1 MRKLGEFPASLLSA
15 PVSALLRG
23 LDDNTYLPLPPLC
36 GADLCALG
44 DPEHQVFWEPLANAW
59 LGLDARV
66 RTQLIESRT
75 RSLVNRALLTEE
87 TPGAGRLPGASSG
100 AGFAL
105 APELGL
111 LLAARRR
118 PSFIVATHPSRRLP
132 AVSYY
137 ALGDE
142 SNPVRAI
149 VQEIPDV
156 PDCEDLTR
164 TWGPLSLVFCYRL
177 CTPAAAAGFLARW
190 ALKPLPA
197 EPGQDPSPR
206 TVTLLR
212 PDETTSVPHQ
222 LAIQSDGTKAR
233 VAGANMHGPLDV
245 NDLQRI
251 MSDLITKGCA

>member
-1 MRKLGEFPASLLSA
+1 MRKFGEVPANLLGA
-15 PVSALLRG
+15 PVGALLRG

-36 GADLCALG
+36 GADLCMLG

-59 LGLDARV
+59 LGLDART

-75 RSLVNRALLTEE
+75 RSLVNRALLID
-87 TPGAGRLPGASSG
+87 ASSG

-105 APELGL
+105 APELGI

-118 PSFIVATHPSRRLP
+118 PSFIVATHPSKRLP

-142 SNPVRAI
+142 ANPVRAL
-149 VQEIPDV
+149 VQEIPDL
-156 PDCEDLTR
+156 PDGEDLAR

-177 CTPAAAAGFLARW
+177 CTPAAAARFLARW
-190 ALKPLPA
+190 ALKPPPA
-197 EPGQDPSPR
+197 EPGHDPSPR

-212 PDETTSVPHQ
+212 PDETTSVPRQ

-233 VAGANMHGPLDV
+233 VTGANVPGALDV
-245 NDLQRI
+245 DDLTRI
-251 MSDLITKGCA
+251 MSDLMTKSDLITKGCG

>member
-1 MRKLGEFPASLLSA
+1 MRKFGEVPAKLLGA
-15 PVSALLRG
+15 PVSALIGG

-36 GADLCALG
+36 GADLCVLG

-75 RSLVNRALLTEE
+75 RSLVNRALLIEE
-87 TPGAGRLPGASSG
+87 TPGIGCSPGAS
-100 AGFAL
+100 FAL

-118 PSFIVATHPSRRLP
+118 PSFIVATHPSKRLP
-132 AVSYY
+132 SVSYF

-142 SNPVRAI
+142 SDPVRAI
-149 VQEIPDV
+149 VQEIPDI

-164 TWGPLSLVFCYRL
+164 AWGPLSLVFCYRM
-177 CTPAAAAGFLARW
+177 CTPAAAARFLARW

-197 EPGQDPSPR
+197 EAGQEPSPR

-212 PDETTSVPHQ
+212 PGKTTSVPHQ
-222 LAIQSDGTKAR
+222 LAVHSDGTKAR
-233 VAGANMHGPLDV
+233 VAGANVSGALDID
-245 NDLQRI
+245 DLRRI
-251 MSDLITKGCA
+251 MSELISKG

>member
-1 MRKLGEFPASLLSA
+1 MRKLGEVPAKLLGA
-15 PVSALLRG
+15 PVSALIRG

-36 GADLCALG
+36 GADLCVLG

-59 LGLDARV
+59 LGLAAPA

-75 RSLVNRALLTEE
+75 RSLVNRALLIDE
-87 TPGAGRLPGASSG
+87 TQGIGYSPGAS
-100 AGFAL
+100 FTC
-105 APELGL
+105 APELGI

-118 PSFIVATHPSRRLP
+118 PSFIVATHPSKRLP
-132 AVSYY
+132 SVSYF

-149 VQEIPDV
+149 VQEIPDI

-164 TWGPLSLVFCYRL
+164 AWGPLSLVFCYRM

-197 EPGQDPSPR
+197 EPGQEPSPR

-212 PDETTSVPHQ
+212 PGKTTSVPHQ
-222 LAIQSDGTKAR
+222 LAVHSDGAKAR
-233 VAGANMHGPLDV
+233 VAGANVSGALDV
-245 NDLQRI
+245 NDLRRI
-251 MSDLITKGCA
+251 MSELISKGYG